1 MPIIL
6 NSMGELAQARLDNT
20 TITSIFSPAS
30 GKTVQI
36 SLVHVVNTSVSTA
49 TFSLFLD
56 NDGTTYDQSTV
67 LAWEESIPAKRFA
80 DFSFERALYMNN
92 STGNL
97 AFLEGTA
104 NAITISVYGSTFT
117 ITG

>member
-36 SLVHVVNTSVSTA
+36 SLVHVSNSTA
-49 TFSLFLD
+49 SAATFRLFLD
-56 NDGTTYDQSTV
+56 NDGTTYNESTQ
-67 LAWEESIPAKRFA
+67 LAWDVSVPAKQFIDMA
-80 DFSFERALYMNN
+80 FERALYMNN
-92 STGNL
+92 ASGNL
-97 AFLEGTA
+97 AFQEGTA
-104 NAITISVYGSTFT
+104 NALTISVYGSTFT
-117 ITG
+117 IT